1 MAIMEIN
8 FREIS
13 PDDVGKM
20 DRNALLSILQG
31 IRRLTETLDE
41 YVNQIIRA
49 NAEIEG
55 AKKHAEEMRNAV
67 SGWVN
72 GITFIT
78 VFVLSIYLFFG
89 GLSWFGPILSIAA
102 GLMALK
108 PGLLLPIDKLMNS
121 KKREMEANNYL
132 EITLPPLQE
141 QIVAAQQSLVDIQKS
156 EESTWAMDVIGKEL
170 FNSACVEML
179 MDIVKSRRADNLKE
193 ALNKYDSSAHTNKM
207 EEMQRAIQNASE
219 IAAEESAK
227 QTVYAEETA
236 KNTHQAATAAKAT
249 AHHTRQVSKAIRK
262 SLK

>member
-78 VFVLSIYLFFG
+78 VFVLSIYLFLEDFH
-89 GLSWFGPILSIAA
+89 GLDLF
-102 GLMALK
+102 
-108 PGLLLPIDKLMNS
+108 
-121 KKREMEANNYL
+121 YQ
-132 EITLPPLQE
+132 LQ
-141 QIVAAQQSLVDIQKS
+141 
-156 EESTWAMDVIGKEL
+156 
-170 FNSACVEML
+170 
-179 MDIVKSRRADNLKE
+179 
-193 ALNKYDSSAHTNKM
+193 
-207 EEMQRAIQNASE
+207 
-219 IAAEESAK
+219 
-227 QTVYAEETA
+227 
-236 KNTHQAATAAKAT
+236 
-249 AHHTRQVSKAIRK
+249 QV
-262 SLK
+262 